1 MHVHRNAELPHAVLP
16 GIEHTTLAGADL
28 GARHL
33 SVWRQTMAP
42 GAATPPHRHDCEEVV
57 LVQSGRG
64 QVLIDGRAIDFG
76 PDTTLVLPAGVDHQ
90 IVNTGDE
97 PVCTIAAFA
106 ATPVGTALPDGQPI
120 ELPWRS

>member
-1 MHVHRNAELPHAVLP
+1 MYAHRNTDLPGAVLP
-16 GIEHTTLAGADL
+16 GIEHTTLANADL
-28 GARHL
+28 GTRQL
-33 SVWRQTMAP
+33 SMWRQTMAP

-64 QVLIDGRAIDFG
+64 HVLVDGRRIEFG

-90 IVNTGDE
+90 IVNSGDE
-97 PVCTIAAFA
+97 PVRTLAVFA

>member
-1 MHVHRNAELPHAVLP
+1 MYAHRNAELPAASLP

-33 SVWRQTMAP
+33 SLWRQTMAP

-57 LVQSGRG
+57 LVESGHG
-64 QVLIDGRAIDFG
+64 HVIIDGRRIDFG

-90 IVNTGDE
+90 IVNSGSE
-97 PVCTIAAFA
+97 PMRSVAAFA